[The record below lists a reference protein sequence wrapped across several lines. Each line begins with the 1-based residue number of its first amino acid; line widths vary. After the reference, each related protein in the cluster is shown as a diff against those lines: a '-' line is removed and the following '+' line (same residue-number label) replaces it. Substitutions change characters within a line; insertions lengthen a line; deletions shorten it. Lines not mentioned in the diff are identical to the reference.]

1 MTLMRRTIQRTEVP
15 ARWGDL
21 DLLFNQFF
29 ATPERVL
36 GDRNGGGVF
45 APPIELIRKDSEL
58 ILRADV
64 PGIAK
69 DAIEVTIH
77 DEAIT
82 LSGKRATEEDNTE
95 GETRYNERT
104 WSEFSRTVRLP
115 VPVEPGEARAEL
127 KDGVLEIRIP
137 IASEA
142 KPHRIEINQN

>member
-1 MTLMRRTIQRTEVP
+1 MTLMRRIIPRTEVP

-29 ATPERVL
+29 AAPERTL

-45 APPIELIRKDSEL
+45 APPVELIRKDSEL

-77 DEAIT
+77 DESVT
-82 LSGKRATEEDNTE
+82 LAGKRATEEDRTE

-104 WSEFSRTVRLP
+104 WSEFSRTIRLP
-115 VPVEPGEARAEL
+115 APVEPGEASAEL